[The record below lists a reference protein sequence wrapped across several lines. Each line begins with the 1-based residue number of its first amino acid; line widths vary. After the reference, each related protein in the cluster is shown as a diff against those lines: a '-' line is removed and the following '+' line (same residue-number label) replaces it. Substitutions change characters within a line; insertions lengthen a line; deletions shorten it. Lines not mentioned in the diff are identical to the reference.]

1 MKRMMILG
9 ILLTILVLV
18 VACAPETPTQ
28 PAPVAPYEPP
38 TTMPPAVAEDTTAD
52 QDVIMVD
59 QEVVVIDDVAGDLD
73 LNDLENLDKELA
85 ELDNLEI

>member
-9 ILLTILVLV
+9 ILLVTLVLV
-18 VACAPETPTQ
+18 VACTPKAPVQ
-28 PAPVAPYEPP
+28 PAPVAPYEPTP
-38 TTMPPAVAEDTTAD
+38 MPPAVAEDTTAD